1 MFFMAILF
9 FPAFNAS
16 LFFTGVKP
24 LYSIIK
30 CSTEIFY
37 DWRMLILCFGFMSFS
52 FLNVHVILLTI
63 IKSFLIKKTKVVNFA
78 TDITIQLTLI
88 FLRRFCVQ
96 YAYIRVSS
104 ADQNTARQE
113 EALSKAG
120 FQPDKICVEHA
131 SAKDTNR
138 PGLQELLGQLRPG
151 DTLLVHSIDRLC
163 RNMSDMCAVTTR
175 LRDQGVTLIFLKEQ
189 LTFSAGTN
197 NPMQELQLHMMSAF
211 SQFERALLKERQADG
226 IAAKKARGEKTG
238 RPGADIKKIQEIDA
252 LRSRGVR
259 LRIACDHAGL
269 GVSTYYKLRHQMN
282 NQ

>member
-1 MFFMAILF
+1 M
-9 FPAFNAS
+9 
-16 LFFTGVKP
+16 
-24 LYSIIK
+24 
-30 CSTEIFY
+30 
-37 DWRMLILCFGFMSFS
+37 
-52 FLNVHVILLTI
+52 
-63 IKSFLIKKTKVVNFA
+63 
-78 TDITIQLTLI
+78 
-88 FLRRFCVQ
+88 Q

-131 SAKDTNR
+131 SEGHKP
-138 PGLQELLGQLRPG
+138 PGVTGTLGAITPG

-175 LRDQGVTLIFLKEQ
+175 LRDRGVTLIFLKEQ

-226 IAAKKARGEKTG
+226 IAAKKHGVKNRA
-238 RPGADIKKIQEIDA
+238 PGADIK
-252 LRSRGVR
+252 RSG
-259 LRIACDHAGL
+259 
-269 GVSTYYKLRHQMN
+269 N
-282 NQ
+282 

>member
-1 MFFMAILF
+1 M
-9 FPAFNAS
+9 
-16 LFFTGVKP
+16 
-24 LYSIIK
+24 
-30 CSTEIFY
+30 
-37 DWRMLILCFGFMSFS
+37 
-52 FLNVHVILLTI
+52 
-63 IKSFLIKKTKVVNFA
+63 
-78 TDITIQLTLI
+78 
-88 FLRRFCVQ
+88 Q

-197 NPMQELQLHMMSAF
+197 NPMQELQLHRHCCKVSDEAAF
-211 SQFERALLKERQADG
+211 CLIQRPYISKTLLTRR
-226 IAAKKARGEKTG
+226 ISPRGS
-238 RPGADIKKIQEIDA
+238 P
-252 LRSRGVR
+252 
-259 LRIACDHAGL
+259 
-269 GVSTYYKLRHQMN
+269 
-282 NQ
+282 

>member
-1 MFFMAILF
+1 M
-9 FPAFNAS
+9 PA
-16 LFFTGVKP
+16 
-24 LYSIIK
+24 
-30 CSTEIFY
+30 
-37 DWRMLILCFGFMSFS
+37 
-52 FLNVHVILLTI
+52 
-63 IKSFLIKKTKVVNFA
+63 
-78 TDITIQLTLI
+78 
-88 FLRRFCVQ
+88 RRTQ
-96 YAYIRVSS
+96 
-104 ADQNTARQE
+104 TARGYRN
-113 EALSKAG
+113 SW
-120 FQPDKICVEHA
+120 
-131 SAKDTNR
+131 
-138 PGLQELLGQLRPG
+138 GQLRPG

-175 LRDQGVTLIFLKEQ
+175 LRDRGVTLIFLKEQ

-226 IAAKKARGEKTG
+226 IAAKKHGVKKQ
-238 RPGADIKKIQEIDA
+238 GAPAPISKRSEIDA

>member
-1 MFFMAILF
+1 M
-9 FPAFNAS
+9 
-16 LFFTGVKP
+16 
-24 LYSIIK
+24 
-30 CSTEIFY
+30 
-37 DWRMLILCFGFMSFS
+37 
-52 FLNVHVILLTI
+52 
-63 IKSFLIKKTKVVNFA
+63 
-78 TDITIQLTLI
+78 
-88 FLRRFCVQ
+88 Q

-120 FQPDKICVEHA
+120 YQPDKICIEHA

-138 PGLQELLGQLRPG
+138 PVLQELLGQLRSG

-238 RPGADIKKIQEIDA
+238 RPCADIKKVQEIDA
-252 LRSRGVR
+252 LTVRQSNDLLEITEDRYEKSSTIVISQLPVDKWYGLMENPTAADALLDRLIHGAYRLNLRGESMR
-259 LRIACDHAGL
+259 KKG
-269 GVSTYYKLRHQMN
+269 
-282 NQ
+282 

>member
-1 MFFMAILF
+1 M
-9 FPAFNAS
+9 
-16 LFFTGVKP
+16 
-24 LYSIIK
+24 
-30 CSTEIFY
+30 
-37 DWRMLILCFGFMSFS
+37 
-52 FLNVHVILLTI
+52 
-63 IKSFLIKKTKVVNFA
+63 
-78 TDITIQLTLI
+78 
-88 FLRRFCVQ
+88 Q

-269 GVSTYYKLRHQMN
+269 GVSTYYKLRGVGSG
-282 NQ
+282 